1 MNFFSPSLLRQ
12 EIIQTFQSKIFS
24 LNKDKP
30 TYAAWKKKLWKANGG
45 GIGCCGFLQKK
56 NKIKKRRF
64 KDVDENFFD
73 CLDLRKTKMVV
84 EFSNRESARS
94 KSFAVKKMKQNKN
107 DHSIHVWQA
116 TNVC

>member
-1 MNFFSPSLLRQ
+1 MPPEKKNYERQ
-12 EIIQTFQSKIFS
+12 MEEELDAVDS
-24 LNKDKP
+24 
-30 TYAAWKKKLWKANGG
+30 YKKKKN
-45 GIGCCGFLQKK
+45 

-64 KDVDENFFD
+64 KDVDEIFFD

>member
-1 MNFFSPSLLRQ
+1 MPPEKKNYERQ
-12 EIIQTFQSKIFS
+12 MEEELDAVDS
-24 LNKDKP
+24 
-30 TYAAWKKKLWKANGG
+30 YKKK
-45 GIGCCGFLQKK
+45 KK
-56 NKIKKRRF
+56 KIKKRRF

>member
-1 MNFFSPSLLRQ
+1 MPP
-12 EIIQTFQSKIFS
+12 EKKIMKGKWRRNWM
-24 LNKDKP
+24 LWIL
-30 TYAAWKKKLWKANGG
+30 TKKKN
-45 GIGCCGFLQKK
+45 

>member
-1 MNFFSPSLLRQ
+1 MPPEKKNYERQ
-12 EIIQTFQSKIFS
+12 MEEELDAVDS
-24 LNKDKP
+24 
-30 TYAAWKKKLWKANGG
+30 Y
-45 GIGCCGFLQKK
+45 KK

>member
-1 MNFFSPSLLRQ
+1 MPP
-12 EIIQTFQSKIFS
+12 E
-24 LNKDKP
+24 
-30 TYAAWKKKLWKANGG
+30 
-45 GIGCCGFLQKK
+45 KK
-56 NKIKKRRF
+56 NYERQMEEELDAVDSYKKIIIIKKRRF
-64 KDVDENFFD
+64 KDVDEIFFD

>member
-1 MNFFSPSLLRQ
+1 MLWIL
-12 EIIQTFQSKIFS
+12 T
-24 LNKDKP
+24 
-30 TYAAWKKKLWKANGG
+30 KKKKN
-45 GIGCCGFLQKK
+45 

-64 KDVDENFFD
+64 KDVDEIFFD
-73 CLDLRKTKMVV
+73 CLHLRKTKMVV

>member
-1 MNFFSPSLLRQ
+1 MPPEKKNYERQ
-12 EIIQTFQSKIFS
+12 MEEELDAVDS
-24 LNKDKP
+24 
-30 TYAAWKKKLWKANGG
+30 YKK
-45 GIGCCGFLQKK
+45 KK

-107 DHSIHVWQA
+107 DHSIHAWQA

>member
-1 MNFFSPSLLRQ
+1 MPPEKKNYERQ
-12 EIIQTFQSKIFS
+12 MEEELDAVDS
-24 LNKDKP
+24 
-30 TYAAWKKKLWKANGG
+30 YKKKN
-45 GIGCCGFLQKK
+45 

-107 DHSIHVWQA
+107 DHSIHAWQA

>member
-1 MNFFSPSLLRQ
+1 MPPEKKNYERQ
-12 EIIQTFQSKIFS
+12 MEEELDAVDS
-24 LNKDKP
+24 
-30 TYAAWKKKLWKANGG
+30 YKKKN
-45 GIGCCGFLQKK
+45 